1 MSFRVY
7 DVDGKEM
14 VTLVDGWRTAG
25 PHVVSFDASAVVIG
39 DYYYQLRAAEYIATR
54 KMVVLH

>member
-1 MSFRVY
+1 
-7 DVDGKEM
+7 M